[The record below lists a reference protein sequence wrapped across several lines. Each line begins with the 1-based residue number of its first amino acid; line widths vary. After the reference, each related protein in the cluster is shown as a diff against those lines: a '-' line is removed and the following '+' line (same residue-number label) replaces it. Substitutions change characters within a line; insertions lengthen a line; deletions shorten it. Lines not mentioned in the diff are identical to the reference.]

1 MIQAISKLALSS
13 GATFIIVEHDM
24 QVVELLSE
32 HVFVMHQG
40 KMLAEGS
47 LEEIRANK
55 EVRAIYAGGSK

>member
-1 MIQAISKLALSS
+1 
-13 GATFIIVEHDM
+13 M

-47 LEEIRANK
+47 LEEIRAKK